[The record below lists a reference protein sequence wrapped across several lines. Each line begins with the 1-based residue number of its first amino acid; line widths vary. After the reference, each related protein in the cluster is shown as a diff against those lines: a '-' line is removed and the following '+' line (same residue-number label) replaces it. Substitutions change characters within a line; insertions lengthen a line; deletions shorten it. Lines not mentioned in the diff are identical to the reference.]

1 MILLHTKRLETSIA
15 KNISQKNH
23 KKKMEVKI
31 YHRKPQKQ
39 KMEVKIYHRKIQKQ
53 KMETRG
59 LQRTSSGKSVDH
71 SEIKRS
77 EKINTEGN

>member
-23 KKKMEVKI
+23 KK
-31 YHRKPQKQ
+31 

-77 EKINTEGN
+77 EKINTEVN

>member
-1 MILLHTKRLETSIA
+1 LWFFCDIFLAMLE
-15 KNISQKNH
+15 
-23 KKKMEVKI
+23 
-31 YHRKPQKQ
+31 
-39 KMEVKIYHRKIQKQ
+39 KQ